1 MLMVEETVRLVTLE
15 TEYMMT
21 VLYVLVGEMA
31 MFSMDVE
38 IL

>member
-1 MLMVEETVRLVTLE
+1 MVEETVKLVTLE

-21 VLYVLVGEMA
+21 VLYVLAGEMA
-31 MFSMDVE
+31 MFLVEVE

>member
-1 MLMVEETVRLVTLE
+1 MLMVEETMRLVTLE